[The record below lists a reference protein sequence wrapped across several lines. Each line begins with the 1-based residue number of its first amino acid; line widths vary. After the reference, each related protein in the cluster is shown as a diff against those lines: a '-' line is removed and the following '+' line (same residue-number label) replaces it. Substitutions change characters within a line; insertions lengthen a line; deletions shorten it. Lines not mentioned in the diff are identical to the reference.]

1 MDAALIEE
9 LMNDPERTVVEIE
22 VQIVG
27 RLRKHGKD
35 PKFVA
40 LSERLEQLRLKHE
53 QGLLNSLEFLK
64 SLLDLAKDVV
74 EAEKDERP
82 AQREDDAIAALTEL
96 FRSVKNP
103 ETPVIVERVVSD
115 IDEIVKQV
123 RFPDWQL
130 TEAGEREVKK
140 ALRRCLLKYKL
151 HNDADLFDRAY
162 GYIRQYY

>member
-1 MDAALIEE
+1 
-9 LMNDPERTVVEIE
+9 

-74 EAEKDERP
+74 EAEKIIEP
-82 AQREDDAIAALTEL
+82 VQQENQAIAALTDL
-96 FRSVKNP
+96 FQSVKNA

-115 IDEIVKQV
+115 IDDIVKQV
-123 RFPDWQL
+123 RFPDWQQ
-130 TEAGEREVKK
+130 TDAGEREVKK
-140 ALRRCLLKYKL
+140 ALRKCLLKFKL
-151 HNDADLFDRAY
+151 HSDADLFDRAY
-162 GYIRQYY
+162 AYIRQYY